1 MSDQPAIPPSFEIG
15 HLRDIFKLP
24 TDEQVST
31 CIDELKTLILS
42 ARAQDRAL
50 SGLAAQMGGSAG
62 IEWPETVKWTDDGE
76 GRIGTRVHFPSG
88 EVISIDIT
96 P

>member
-1 MSDQPAIPPSFEIG
+1 MSETATAPSFEIG
-15 HLRDIFKLP
+15 HLRDIFSLP

-50 SGLAAQMGGSAG
+50 AALAASMGGSG
-62 IEWPETVKWTDDGE
+62 GLEWPETVKWIDDGE
-76 GRIGTRVHFPSG
+76 GRIDTRVSFPDG
-88 EVISIDIT
+88 KEISIDIT
-96 P
+96 H